1 MDYDEVIDVRGLA
14 YRLCAEFGRA
24 DDAATMDA
32 LRGPMNLAYRTAS
45 EAVWSDP
52 DNAAHV
58 RGHGLSASW
67 VSAGRQGE
75 ANPYQKG
82 MASAEVA
89 GRAMLSLIDAGQRAG
104 VTESSCGNCG
114 HVRSCHEDDECWAD
128 ITPAG
133 ALLVTPFAHGRPNH
147 RGRGVKR
154 STHHWLGRRDPRR
167 ERYGHEPRASSPLA
181 VQGRSMIPF
190 RASHWGSRHN
200 EI

>member
-89 GRAMLSLIDAGQRAG
+89 GRAMLSVIDAGQRAG

-128 ITPAG
+128 ITPVG
-133 ALLVTPFAHGRPNH
+133 EGSYEQCPCG
-147 RGRGVKR
+147 
-154 STHHWLGRRDPRR
+154 WWDDPDAS
-167 ERYGHEPRASSPLA
+167 EPPR
-181 VQGRSMIPF
+181 QGRQEVD
-190 RASHWGSRHN
+190 ASLAGPTRPTP
-200 EI
+200 